1 MSGHFTIG
9 DKIGFLTVL
18 RDTGQKNTHSTKIFE
33 CLCDCGNFVNRT
45 QTSLISAISKSYK
58 NTSCGCMKSNQ
69 SVELVKARLA
79 GERYYFTGIPCL
91 NGHIANRL
99 VSSKACIEC
108 NKEKDLASRS
118 SRLDYFK
125 DYQKKNP
132 EKAKAACA
140 KYNEANREKRRE
152 QDRLR
157 KQNPETKAKR
167 AAYER
172 ARRQNKRA
180 GGGDIKK
187 SDIDFLYLSQKG
199 CCASC
204 VKKLDKFHVD
214 HIMPLYLG
222 GNSDL
227 TNLQILCPDCNL
239 KKGKMHPQEW
249 ALKNG
254 RLF

>member
-1 MSGHFTIG
+1 M
-9 DKIGFLTVL
+9 
-18 RDTGQKNTHSTKIFE
+18 
-33 CLCDCGNFVNRT
+33 
-45 QTSLISAISKSYK
+45 
-58 NTSCGCMKSNQ
+58 
-69 SVELVKARLA
+69 ELVSLEFAKKNGLTH
-79 GERYYFTGIPCL
+79 YFTGIECRR
-91 NGHIANRL
+91 GHISKRL
-99 VSSKACIEC
+99 TSGRKCAEC
-108 NKEKDLASRS
+108 AKEDDIKVRDK
-118 SRLDYFK
+118 RLEYFS

-157 KQNPETKAKR
+157 KQKPETKAKR

-204 VKKLDKFHVD
+204 FQKLSKFHVD

>member
-1 MSGHFTIG
+1 MSRCFAVG
-9 DKIGFLTVL
+9 DKIGFLTVIKETTERKSKYNKL
-18 RDTGQKNTHSTKIFE
+18 FE
-33 CLCDCGNFVNRT
+33 CKCDCGKVIART
-45 QTSLISAISKSYK
+45 QSSLTSAVSKSYR

-69 SVELVKARLA
+69 SIELVQARA
-79 GERYYFTGIPCL
+79 KGEKYYFTGMPCL

-99 VSSKACIEC
+99 VSSKACVEC
-108 NKEKDLASRS
+108 NKEKDLATRA

-140 KYNEANREKRRE
+140 KYNEANIEKRRE
-152 QDRLR
+152 SDRIR

-187 SDIDFLYLSQKG
+187 SDIDFLFSSQRG
-199 CCASC
+199 ACASC
-204 VKKLDKFHVD
+204 LVKLDKFHVD
-214 HIMPLYLG
+214 HIMPIYLG
-222 GNSDL
+222 GNSDIS
-227 TNLQILCPDCNL
+227 NLQILCPTCNM
-239 KKGKMHPQEW
+239 KKGKMHPREW